1 MDDASKPMT
10 FEVERSSVRPADPVP
25 AEEGRLRRTDS
36 AARAFTLIAGSA
48 LAQIAANAAVLREAR
63 RLEAVHQLRVGLRR
77 LRGAISLFAPMLE
90 GEGCERVKAEL
101 KWMTKELN
109 DARNLD
115 VFIAETFRPAAR
127 RHRDWTGMAAL
138 GKALLTAQTKAY
150 DRAQTAA
157 RSARFGVLMLETT
170 DWVEAGD
177 WRKNADPKRI
187 ALRGRPISKLAPE
200 LLSESLKKVLKRGRK
215 LEKLDPEA
223 RHKLRLDAKQLR
235 YGTGFFADL
244 YTGDQGKTHRRFDRA
259 MRGLQSTLGELTDIA
274 TAAEL
279 SAEVVGAC
287 DVDAAAPAQA
297 HPSQAHPSQALAAFA
312 AGLVAAHRAAGEA
325 DAKAAAL
332 KAYRTFEK
340 AQPFW

>member
-1 MDDASKPMT
+1 
-10 FEVERSSVRPADPVP
+10 
-25 AEEGRLRRTDS
+25 
-36 AARAFTLIAGSA
+36 
-48 LAQIAANAAVLREAR
+48 VLREAR

-77 LRGAISLFAPMLE
+77 LRGAIDLFAPMLE

-138 GKALLTAQTKAY
+138 GKALLTAQTNAY

-177 WRKNADPKRI
+177 WRENADPKRC
-187 ALRGRPISKLAPE
+187 ALRERPISKLAPQ
-200 LLSESLKKVLKRGRK
+200 LLHDSFKKVVKKGRK

-223 RHKLRLDAKQLR
+223 RHSLRLDAKQLR
-235 YGTGFFADL
+235 YATGFFADL
-244 YTGDQGKTHRRFDRA
+244 YTGAPAKAHKRFERA
-259 MRGLQSTLGELTDIA
+259 MRNMQSTLGELTDIA

-279 SAEVVGAC
+279 SAEIVGAH
-287 DVDAAAPAQA
+287 DPEAPIAGHASAQ
-297 HPSQAHPSQALAAFA
+297 AAFA
-312 AGLVAAHRAAGEA
+312 AGLVAAHRAEGEKQ
-325 DAKAAAL
+325 AKAAAL
-332 KAYRTFEK
+332 NAYRAFEK
-340 AQPFW
+340 AEPFW

>member
-1 MDDASKPMT
+1 MDDASNPIS
-10 FEVERSSVRPADPVP
+10 FEVERPSVRLVDPVP

-48 LAQIAANAAVLREAR
+48 LTQIAANAAVLREAR

-101 KWMTKELN
+101 KWMTRELN

-170 DWVEAGD
+170 DWVETGD
-177 WRKNADPKRI
+177 WRKNTDPKRA
-187 ALRGRPISKLAPE
+187 ALRARPISKLAPE
-200 LLSESLKKVLKRGRK
+200 LLSDSLKKVVKRGRR

-223 RHKLRLDAKQLR
+223 RHKLRLHAKRLR
-235 YGTGFFADL
+235 YATGFFADL
-244 YTGDQGKTHRRFDRA
+244 YTGRSAKAHWRFDKA
-259 MRGLQSTLGELTDIA
+259 MRGLQTSLGELTDIA
-274 TAAEL
+274 TAADL
-279 SAEVVGAC
+279 SADLVGASDA
-287 DVDAAAPAQA
+287 DVAAAAP
-297 HPSQAHPSQALAAFA
+297 SQAQAAFA
-312 AGLVAAHRAAGEA
+312 AGLVAAHRATGETE
-325 DAKAAAL
+325 AKAAAL
-332 KAYRTFEK
+332 KAYRDFEK
-340 AQPFW
+340 AATFW

>member
-1 MDDASKPMT
+1 MDDASNPIR
-10 FEVERSSVRPADPVP
+10 FEVERPGARVVDPVP

-48 LAQIAANAAVLREAR
+48 LTQIAANAAVLRESR
-63 RLEAVHQLRVGLRR
+63 RLEGVHQLRVGLRR

-101 KWMTKELN
+101 KWMTRELN

-138 GKALLTAQTKAY
+138 GKALLAAQTKAY

-157 RSARFGVLMLETT
+157 RSARFGVLMLETA
-170 DWVEAGD
+170 DWVDDGD
-177 WRKNADPKRI
+177 WRKLDDPERA
-187 ALRGRPISKLAPE
+187 ALRARPISKLAPE
-200 LLSESLKKVLKRGRK
+200 LLGDSLKKVLKRGRK

-223 RHKLRLDAKQLR
+223 RHKLRLHAKQLR
-235 YGTGFFADL
+235 YATGFFADL
-244 YTGDQGKTHRRFDRA
+244 YAGEQAKTHKRFDRA
-259 MRGLQSTLGELTDIA
+259 MRALQTTLGELTDIA

-279 SAEVVGAC
+279 AAEVAGAG
-287 DVDAAAPAQA
+287 DTEAATAAAPAQA
-297 HPSQAHPSQALAAFA
+297 QAAFA
-312 AGLVAAHRAAGEA
+312 AGLVAAYRAAGEA
-325 DAKAAAL
+325 EAKHAAL
-332 KAYRTFEK
+332 MAYRDFEK
-340 AQPFW
+340 TEPFW